1 MSTSSSDFS
10 YNKLSILYGILLGVV
25 VFIVFF
31 AMSYG
36 TSHLLTLNYIFKK
49 AEEWK
54 HKFGDGGTQA
64 DKNRLLLNR
73 SNNGLNYIKQIV
85 CILNYVLLGNL
96 VGSKDKDQNNSS
108 LSVIL
113 SKWIQNLSFKWTAKL
128 YIVLLA
134 AGSALMLM
142 KLTVNFTVTTIIS
155 ETIRSNNETAPF
167 GQPEYSPSTSIFTQF
182 LKMILLFAL
191 NMCVAVGPTAF
202 VYIWNLIC
210 PIYLCDSTK
219 GQKFSWGHFF
229 KKWFTL
235 IATACVLIGA
245 LIYFYYNIF
254 SQGLNIFK
262 DEKLNSMTSN
272 TSYSKSILQDS
283 FNKDDSGFVGKIF
296 KFMNSLSGN
305 YGIWIF
311 VYVVF
316 FIFEFHNMFG
326 KKKIDFR
333 TQIIKFLVV
342 ALVLFSYSLF
352 VAYRNYGKTDEDN
365 QIFDKN
371 NNLTEPMYK
380 DNVNNLF
387 QAIVKYNYP
396 CMPFENKSS

>member
-10 YNKLSILYGILLGVV
+10 YDKLSILYGILLGVV

-31 AMSYG
+31 TMSYG
-36 TSHLLTLNYIFKK
+36 TSHFLTLNYIFKK

-54 HKFGDGGTQA
+54 GKFTDDGKQA
-64 DKNRLLLNR
+64 DKERLLLNR
-73 SNNGLNYIKQIV
+73 SSNGLNYIKQIV
-85 CILNYVLLGNL
+85 CILNYVLLGDL
-96 VGSKDKDQNNSS
+96 FESKDKNKKKLT
-108 LSVIL
+108 LSIIFNE
-113 SKWIQNLSFKWTAKL
+113 WIQNLSFKWTAKL
-128 YIVLLA
+128 YTVLLA

-155 ETIRSNNETAPF
+155 ETIRSSNETAPF
-167 GQPEYSPSTSIFTQF
+167 GQEDFKPSTSIFTQI
-182 LKMILLFAL
+182 LKMVLLFAL
-191 NMCVAVGPTAF
+191 NMCVAIGPTAF
-202 VYIWNLIC
+202 VYVWNLIC

-235 IATACVLIGA
+235 IATACILIGA

-262 DEKLNSMTSN
+262 DKTLNSMTSN

-283 FNKDDSGFVGKIF
+283 FNKQDSGFVGKIF
-296 KFMNSLSGN
+296 SFMDSLSCN

-316 FIFEFHNMFG
+316 FIFEFQNVFG
-326 KKKIDFR
+326 KGKIDYR
-333 TQIIKFLVV
+333 KQILKFLVV
-342 ALVLFSYSLF
+342 ALVLFTYSLF
-352 VAYRNYGKTDEDN
+352 VAYRNYGKTEEDN
-365 QIFDKN
+365 EIFDKN

-387 QAIVKYNYP
+387 QAVVKYNYP
-396 CMPFENKSS
+396 CMPFETKES